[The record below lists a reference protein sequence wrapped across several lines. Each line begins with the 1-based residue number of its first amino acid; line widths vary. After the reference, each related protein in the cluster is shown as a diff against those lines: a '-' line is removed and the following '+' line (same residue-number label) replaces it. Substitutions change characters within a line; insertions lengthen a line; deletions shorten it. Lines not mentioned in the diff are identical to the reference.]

1 MRREARAR
9 EGEALRTVNTILESA
24 REGKRISAED
34 TEILFEKADLL
45 ELAAT
50 ADHIRQRLHPDNVIS
65 YIIDRNINYTNVC
78 KEFCT
83 FCAFYRVKGDADA
96 YVLPDHVI
104 YKKIEET
111 LSLGGTGIL
120 KQGGVHTDLKIDYY
134 ENLLFGIKQR
144 FNIHCHCFSP
154 PEILNIAR
162 VSKLTVPQVFERLK
176 AAGLDSMPGGGGEI
190 LDDEIRNEISPLKC
204 NTADWLMVHREAHR
218 LGLRTTG
225 TMMIGVG
232 ENIHHRIRHFQRIR
246 DLQDETGGFTAFIPW
261 TFQAENTELAKRN
274 LPEVTAAEYLRVLAL
289 SRIFLDNIPNLQV
302 SWLTVGLKVGQVGLR
317 FGVNDMGS
325 IMIEENVIS
334 SAGAKNRANDSELRR
349 VISDAGFI
357 PRQRTTLYE
366 RYVN

>member
-1 MRREARAR
+1 MRAIEIILQSATA
-9 EGEALRTVNTILESA
+9 GE
-24 REGKRISAED
+24 RISSEE
-34 TEILFEKADLL
+34 TIRLFEEADLL
-45 ELAAT
+45 DLAST
-50 ADHIRQRLHPDNVIS
+50 ADQIRQRRHPDNVIS

-83 FCAFYRVKGDADA
+83 FCAFYRVKGDAEA

-111 LSLGGTGIL
+111 LELGGTGIL
-120 KQGGVHTDLKIDYY
+120 MQGGVHPDLKIDYY
-134 ENLLFGIKQR
+134 ERLLAGIKDR
-144 FNIHCHCFSP
+144 FRIHCHCFSP

-162 VSKLTVPQVFERLK
+162 VSKMTVPEVFKRLQ
-176 AAGLDSMPGGGGEI
+176 ASGLDSMPGGGGEI

-204 NTADWLMVHREAHR
+204 KTDEWLMVHREAHK
-218 LGLRTTG
+218 LGMKTTA

-232 ENIHHRIRHFQRIR
+232 ETIHHRVRHLQRLR
-246 DLQDETGGFTAFIPW
+246 DLQDETAGFTAFIPW
-261 TFQAENTELAKRN
+261 TFQHESTELAARN
-274 LPEVTAAEYLRVLAL
+274 LPEVTAAEYLRLLAL
-289 SRIFLDNIPNLQV
+289 SRIYLDNIDNLQV

-334 SAGAKNRANDSELRR
+334 AAGAKHRANDLELRR
-349 VISDAGFI
+349 VIEDAGFI
-357 PRQRTTLYE
+357 ARQRTTLYE

>member
-1 MRREARAR
+1 MRRISA
-9 EGEALRTVNTILESA
+9 ILESA
-24 REGKRISAED
+24 SDGTRVSAE
-34 TEILFEKADLL
+34 EAVRLFEQADLL
-45 ELAAT
+45 DLAAA
-50 ADHIRQRLHPDNVIS
+50 ADHIRERRHPDNVIS

-83 FCAFYRVKGDADA
+83 FCAFYRVKGDPEA

-104 YKKIEET
+104 HKKIEET
-111 LSLGGTGIL
+111 ISLGGTGIL
-120 KQGGVHTDLKIDYY
+120 MQGGVHPDLKIDYY
-134 ENLLFGIKQR
+134 ERLLSGIKER

-162 VSKLTVPQVFERLK
+162 VSKMTVSEVFKRLQ

-190 LDDEIRNEISPLKC
+190 LDDEIRNKISPLKC
-204 NTADWLMVHREAHR
+204 KTDDWLMVHREAHR
-218 LGLRTTG
+218 LGMRTTA

-232 ENIHHRIRHFQRIR
+232 ETIHHRLRHLQRLR

-261 TFQAENTELAKRN
+261 TFQPENTELALCN
-274 LPEVTAAEYLRVLAL
+274 LPETTAAEYLRLLAL
-289 SRIFLDNIPNLQV
+289 CRIYLDNFDNLQI
-302 SWLTVGLKVGQVGLR
+302 SWLTVGLKIGQVGLR

-334 SAGAKNRANDSELRR
+334 AAGAKKRATDRELCR
-349 VISDAGFI
+349 VSQDAGFI

-366 RYVN
+366 RYVDVTDSQPG

>member
-1 MRREARAR
+1 MR
-9 EGEALRTVNTILESA
+9 NIDSILESA
-24 REGKRISAED
+24 AEGGRISSAEAVR
-34 TEILFEKADLL
+34 LFEQADLL
-45 ELAAT
+45 DLAAC
-50 ADHIRQRLHPDNVIS
+50 ADRIRQRLHPDNVIS

-78 KEFCT
+78 REFCT

-111 LSLGGTGIL
+111 LALGGTGIL
-120 KQGGVHTDLKIDYY
+120 MQGGVHPDLKIDYY
-134 ENLLFGIKQR
+134 ERLLSGIKER
-144 FNIHCHCFSP
+144 FQIHCHCFSP

-162 VSKLTVPQVFERLK
+162 VSKLPVPDVFVRLK
-176 AAGLDSMPGGGGEI
+176 SAGLDSMPGGGGEI
-190 LDDEIRNEISPLKC
+190 LDDEIRNDISPLKC
-204 NTADWLMVHREAHR
+204 KTEEWLMVHREAHR

-232 ENIHHRIRHFQRIR
+232 ETIHHRIRHFERLR
-246 DLQDETGGFTAFIPW
+246 HLQDETGGFTAFIPW
-261 TFQAENTELAKRN
+261 TFQPENTELARRK
-274 LPEVTAAEYLRVLAL
+274 LPEVTAAEYLRLLAL
-289 SRIFLDNIPNLQV
+289 SRIYFDNIPNVQV
-302 SWLTVGLKVGQVGLR
+302 SWLTVGLKIGQVGLR

-334 SAGAKNRANDSELRR
+334 AAGARNRANDGELRR
-349 VISDAGFI
+349 VIQDAGFT

>member
-1 MRREARAR
+1 
-9 EGEALRTVNTILESA
+9 
-24 REGKRISAED
+24 
-34 TEILFEKADLL
+34 
-45 ELAAT
+45 
-50 ADHIRQRLHPDNVIS
+50 
-65 YIIDRNINYTNVC
+65 
-78 KEFCT
+78 
-83 FCAFYRVKGDADA
+83 VKGDSEA

-120 KQGGVHTDLKIDYY
+120 MQGGVHPDLKIDYY
-134 ENLLFGIKQR
+134 ERLLSGIKER
-144 FNIHCHCFSP
+144 FTIHCHCFSP

-162 VSKLTVPQVFERLK
+162 VSKLSVSEVFTRLK

-204 NTADWLMVHREAHR
+204 KTDEWLMVHREAHR

-232 ENIHHRIRHFQRIR
+232 ETIQHRIRHLQRLR

-261 TFQAENTELAKRN
+261 TFQPEHTELAQRN
-274 LPEVTAAEYLRVLAL
+274 LPEVPAAEYLKLLAL
-289 SRIFLDNIPNLQV
+289 SRIYLDNVANVQV

-334 SAGAKNRANDSELRR
+334 AAGARNRANDAELRR
-349 VISDAGFI
+349 VITDAGFI
-357 PRQRTTLYE
+357 PRQRTSLYE

>member
-1 MRREARAR
+1 MRTIE
-9 EGEALRTVNTILESA
+9 TILESA
-24 REGKRISAED
+24 AAGTRVRSEEAVR
-34 TEILFEKADLL
+34 LFEEADLL
-45 ELAAT
+45 DLASC
-50 ADHIRQRLHPDNVIS
+50 ADRIRQRLHPDNVIS

-78 KEFCT
+78 REFCT
-83 FCAFYRVKGDADA
+83 FCAFYRVKGDPEA

-111 LSLGGTGIL
+111 LALGGTGIL
-120 KQGGVHTDLKIDYY
+120 MQGGVHPDLKIDYY
-134 ENLLFGIKQR
+134 EKLLAGIKER
-144 FNIHCHCFSP
+144 FKIHCHCFSP

-162 VSKLTVPQVFERLK
+162 VSKMTVADVFARLK
-176 AAGLDSMPGGGGEI
+176 EAGLDSMPGGGGEI

-204 NTADWLMVHREAHR
+204 KTDEWIMVHREAHR

-232 ENIHHRIRHFQRIR
+232 ETIHQRIRHFQRLR

-261 TFQAENTELAKRN
+261 TFQAENTELAQRGH
-274 LPEVTAAEYLRVLAL
+274 PEVTAAEYLRLLSL
-289 SRIFLDNIPNLQV
+289 SRIYLDNIPNVQV

-334 SAGAKNRANDSELRR
+334 AAGAKNRANDNELRR
-349 VISDAGFI
+349 VIEDAGFI

>member
-1 MRREARAR
+1 MRSIEM
-9 EGEALRTVNTILESA
+9 ILESA
-24 REGKRISAED
+24 GEGTRINSQEAVR
-34 TEILFEKADLL
+34 LFEEAGFLDLASCADR
-45 ELAAT
+45 
-50 ADHIRQRLHPDNVIS
+50 IRQRLHPDNVIS

-83 FCAFYRVKGDADA
+83 FCAFYRVKGDSEA

-111 LSLGGTGIL
+111 LALGGTGIL
-120 KQGGVHTDLKIDYY
+120 MQGGVHPDLKIDYY
-134 ENLLFGIKQR
+134 ERLLAGIKER
-144 FNIHCHCFSP
+144 FKIHCHCFSP

-162 VSKLTVPQVFERLK
+162 VSKIGVPNVFARLK
-176 AAGLDSMPGGGGEI
+176 TAGLDSMPGGGGEI

-204 NTADWLMVHREAHR
+204 KTEEWLMVHREAHR

-232 ENIHHRIRHFQRIR
+232 ETIDHRVRHLQRLR

-261 TFQAENTELAKRN
+261 TFQAENTELARRN
-274 LPEVTAAEYLRVLAL
+274 LPEVSASEYLRMLSL
-289 SRIFLDNIPNLQV
+289 SRIYLDNFPNVQV

-334 SAGAKNRANDSELRR
+334 AAGARNRANDAELRR
-349 VISDAGFI
+349 IIEDAGFI

-366 RYVN
+366 RYLN

>member
-1 MRREARAR
+1 MRSIE
-9 EGEALRTVNTILESA
+9 TILESA
-24 REGKRISAED
+24 AEGVRVSSEEAAR
-34 TEILFEKADLL
+34 LFEEADLL
-45 ELAAT
+45 ELAAC
-50 ADHIRQRLHPDNVIS
+50 ADRIRQRLHADNVIS

-83 FCAFYRVKGDADA
+83 FCAFYRVKGDAEA

-104 YKKIEET
+104 HKKIEET
-111 LSLGGTGIL
+111 LALGGTGIL
-120 KQGGVHTDLKIDYY
+120 MQGGVHPDLKIDYY
-134 ENLLFGIKQR
+134 ERLLSGIKER
-144 FNIHCHCFSP
+144 FRIHCHCFSP

-162 VSKLTVPQVFERLK
+162 VSKMTVQEVFVRLK
-176 AAGLDSMPGGGGEI
+176 ASGLDSMPGGGGEI
-190 LDDEIRNEISPLKC
+190 LDDEIRNAISPLKC
-204 NTADWLMVHREAHR
+204 KTDEWLMVHREAHR

-232 ENIHHRIRHFQRIR
+232 ETLEHRIRHLQRLR

-261 TFQAENTELAKRN
+261 TFQPENTELAYRN
-274 LPEVTAAEYLRVLAL
+274 LPEITAAEYLRLLAL
-289 SRIFLDNIPNLQV
+289 SRIYFDNIPNVQV

-334 SAGAKNRANDSELRR
+334 AAGARNRANDAELRR
-349 VISDAGFI
+349 VIQDAGFI

>member
-1 MRREARAR
+1 MRNTEQILQAAA
-9 EGEALRTVNTILESA
+9 EGV
-24 REGKRISAED
+24 RISPDEAVH
-34 TEILFEKADLL
+34 LFEKADLL
-45 ELAAT
+45 DLALT
-50 ADHIRQRLHPDNVIS
+50 ADRIRQRLHVDNVIS

-83 FCAFYRVKGDADA
+83 FCAFYRVKGDPEA

-104 YKKIEET
+104 YQKIEET
-111 LSLGGTGIL
+111 IALGGTGIL
-120 KQGGVHTDLKIDYY
+120 MQGGVHPDLKIDYY
-134 ENLLFGIKQR
+134 ERLLSGIKQR
-144 FNIHCHCFSP
+144 FQIHCHCFSP

-162 VSKLTVPQVFERLK
+162 VSKLSVREVFLRLK

-204 NTADWLMVHREAHR
+204 KTDDWLMVHREAHG
-218 LGLRTTG
+218 LSLRTTG

-232 ENIHHRIRHFQRIR
+232 ETIHHRVAHLRRLR

-261 TFQAENTELAKRN
+261 TFQDENTELGQRN
-274 LPEVTAAEYLRVLAL
+274 LPEVSAAEYLRLLAL
-289 SRIFLDNIPNLQV
+289 SRIYLDNIPNVQV

-334 SAGAKNRANDSELRR
+334 AAGARNRANDGELRR
-349 VISDAGFI
+349 VIQDAGFI

>member
-1 MRREARAR
+1 MRNIESMLQSAADGGRIRSDEAVR
-9 EGEALRTVNTILESA
+9 
-24 REGKRISAED
+24 
-34 TEILFEKADLL
+34 LFEQADLL
-45 ELAAT
+45 DLAAC
-50 ADHIRQRLHPDNVIS
+50 ADTIRQRLHPDNVIS

-78 KEFCT
+78 REFCT

-111 LSLGGTGIL
+111 LALGGTGIL
-120 KQGGVHTDLKIDYY
+120 MQGGVHPDLKIDYY
-134 ENLLFGIKQR
+134 ERLLCGIKER
-144 FNIHCHCFSP
+144 FKIHCHCFSP

-162 VSKLTVPQVFERLK
+162 VSKLSVPEVFERLK
-176 AAGLDSMPGGGGEI
+176 SAGLDSMPGGGGEI
-190 LDDEIRNEISPLKC
+190 LDDEIRNDISPLKC
-204 NTADWLMVHREAHR
+204 KTEEWLMVHREAHR

-232 ENIHHRIRHFQRIR
+232 ETIHHRIRHLERLR
-246 DLQDETGGFTAFIPW
+246 DLQDQTGGFTAFIPW
-261 TFQAENTELAKRN
+261 TFQPENTELAHRH
-274 LPEVTAAEYLRVLAL
+274 LPEITAAEYLRLLAL
-289 SRIFLDNIPNLQV
+289 SRIYFDNIPNVQV
-302 SWLTVGLKVGQVGLR
+302 SWLTVGLKIGQVGLR

-334 SAGAKNRANDSELRR
+334 AAGARNRANDGELRR
-349 VISDAGFI
+349 VIQDAGFT